1 MWPRE
6 LFALSWAVLALGV
19 AAGQRN
25 PSKGGGQPARSWNRR
40 AFDMLQ
46 GKVVC
51 QRQAGPGWGRHPL
64 GKGETDC
71 SLWGSAGRSGQARSA
86 GEKRDF
92 MARARARGCLGKWE
106 REMVRNL
113 LADLPPPTYSR
124 CGAEQGALRRNFK
137 QRFHLHLLH
146 QVIAMPLIQVSW
158 KEAIELEFQTPAGKE
173 ALTKVKLYGTFLVF
187 FLDEEKDWLPHQER
201 NFSISIKKGR
211 WSKHELVCV
220 TDDSKYIILELP
232 AKACEWF
239 CSPSLQIS
247 MQMRPLCADTEEETT
262 FYTGYCS
269 R

>member
-211 WSKHELVCV
+211 WSKHECPDQYIEVFKNCRAQWFRKWMTIQFMATSFRIMQAKVICSGLNCSWKMCV
-220 TDDSKYIILELP
+220 LHS
-232 AKACEWF
+232 
-239 CSPSLQIS
+239 
-247 MQMRPLCADTEEETT
+247 
-262 FYTGYCS
+262 
-269 R
+269 